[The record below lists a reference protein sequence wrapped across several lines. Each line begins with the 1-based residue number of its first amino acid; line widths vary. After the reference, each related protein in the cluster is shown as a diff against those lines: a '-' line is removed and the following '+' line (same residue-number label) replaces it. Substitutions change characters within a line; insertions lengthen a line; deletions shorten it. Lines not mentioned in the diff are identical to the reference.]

1 MNIELVLKY
10 DPCLNKLNMK
20 TKIIPSLELKFM
32 TQLARIL
39 FWQNLRNSV

>member
-1 MNIELVLKY
+1 MKIEFVLKN

-39 FWQNLRNSV
+39 FWQNYRNSV